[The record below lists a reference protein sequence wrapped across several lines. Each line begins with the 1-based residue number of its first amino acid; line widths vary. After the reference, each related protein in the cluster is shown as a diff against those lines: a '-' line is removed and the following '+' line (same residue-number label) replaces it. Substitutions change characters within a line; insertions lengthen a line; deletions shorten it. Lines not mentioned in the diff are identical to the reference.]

1 MDKCFNIR
9 ICINLLQEHIEFL
22 RNIIEIYEIESISQ
36 FVKKCIETTIER
48 FRGKLI
54 ERANQTV

>member
-1 MDKCFNIR
+1 VVLFVDKCFNIR

-22 RNIIEIYEIESISQ
+22 RNIIEIDEIESICQ

-48 FRGKLI
+48 FKGEI
-54 ERANQTV
+54 N

>member
-22 RNIIEIYEIESISQ
+22 RNIIEIDEIESICQ

-48 FRGKLI
+48 FKGEI
-54 ERANQTV
+54 N